1 MNSKNDSIKNTV
13 SLVHCIENK
22 FDNKFE
28 RESKLYIE
36 SFKNLNAELYQN
48 VSIHFMQPNNND
60 IEENTIEYFENNKI
74 NFYKIPLIKETQG
87 INYFNKVLV
96 CEWFSENLNS
106 EFMCFLDNDIIFLKK
121 IKKELFKNVEK
132 PVICIEFFNEQIEKI
147 YFEHYRPYLKKEYQ
161 LKNLNCHINTWFI
174 YAKTKDKIWKK
185 WSELTKELRNI
196 NNKEQEMICE
206 ELAMTILYCKNP
218 NEFLSLSD
226 FFQENQLSIVNTG
239 NDRLDLKNN
248 TEIFHYSDIFD
259 KDDINYV
266 SVQGKN
272 YKSEI
277 IKILQKASEKKFI
290 DKKTFINLI
299 KNMKE

>member
-1 MNSKNDSIKNTV
+1 MNNKHDNFKNAI

-36 SFKNLNAELYQN
+36 SFKNLNDELYKN
-48 VSIHFMQPNNND
+48 VSIHFMQPNNNN
-60 IEENTIEYFENNKI
+60 IEESTIEYFENNKI

-96 CEWFSENLNS
+96 CEWFSENLKS

-121 IKKELFKNVEK
+121 TKKELFKYVEK

-147 YFEHYRPYLKKEYQ
+147 YFEHYRPHLKKEYQ
-161 LKNLNCHINTWFI
+161 LKNLNCHVNTWFI
-174 YAKTKDKIWKK
+174 YAKTKDEIWKK
-185 WSELTKELRNI
+185 WSELTKELQNI
-196 NNKEQEMICE
+196 NNKEQEIICE
-206 ELAMTILYCKNP
+206 EMAMTILYCKNP

-226 FFQENQLSIVNTG
+226 FFEENQLSIVNTG

-259 KDDINYV
+259 EDDINYV

>member
-1 MNSKNDSIKNTV
+1 MKKKCDNFENKI
-13 SLVHCIENK
+13 SLIHCIENK

-28 RESKLYIE
+28 RESMLYIE
-36 SFKNLNAELYQN
+36 SFKNLNSELYQN

-60 IEENTIEYFENNKI
+60 IEETTLEYFKNNKI
-74 NFYKIPLIKETQG
+74 NFYKVPLILETEG
-87 INYFNKVLV
+87 INYFNKVFV
-96 CEWFSENLNS
+96 CEWFSKNLKS
-106 EFMCFLDNDIIFLKK
+106 EFMCFLDNDIIFLKR
-121 IKKELFKNVEK
+121 IKKELFKYVEK

-185 WSELTKELRNI
+185 WSNLTKELKNI
-196 NNKEQEMICE
+196 NNKEQEIICE

-218 NEFLSLSD
+218 NNFISLTD
-226 FFQENQLSIVNTG
+226 FFDKNQLSIVDTG
-239 NDRLDLKNN
+239 NSFLELKNN

-259 KDDINYV
+259 KDDINYKT
-266 SVQGKN
+266 VQGKN
-272 YKSEI
+272 YRAEI

-290 DKKTFINLI
+290 DKKTFFDLV
-299 KNMKE
+299 KNIEE